1 MERERER
8 VSCERTKTEDEN
20 AKQRER
26 MRGRTNTAW
35 DLGGGGKECGRRK
48 QREGYMG
55 NIRLV
60 WPLRLS

>member
-1 MERERER
+1 MERGRER

-35 DLGGGGKECGRRK
+35 DLGGGEKSVGDENRGKATWE
-48 QREGYMG
+48 
-55 NIRLV
+55 ILD
-60 WPLRLS
+60 